1 MEDGD
6 KPDPNAW
13 LLTYGDLITLLMTF
27 FVLMLAFS
35 TINIDKLAEVLN
47 FDKGVGDNIVSADLE
62 ETGLLDDKVVNRERL
77 RIEKD
82 ELPSPLND
90 LDSISEEVVVF
101 ITENKLAKVIDLKR
115 TEEGFMIT
123 IRADIL
129 FESGEAELKE
139 EYLYFLDEL
148 TELLSRVTNDV
159 KITGH
164 TDDRYS
170 EDDYTDSKLSIA
182 RATGVCRYFVE
193 EGMLESTRFGVSG
206 YGRYRPRLPNISGYN
221 RAKNRRV
228 EIIIE
233 EIPRDE

>member
-1 MEDGD
+1 MD

-13 LLTYGDLITLLMTF
+13 LLTFGDLITLLMTF
-27 FVLMLAFS
+27 FVLILSFS
-35 TINIDKLAEVLN
+35 TINIERITEVLN
-47 FDKGVGDNIVSADLE
+47 FDKGTGVNIVSADLRE
-62 ETGLLDDKVVNRERL
+62 SGLLDDKIVTKERL

-82 ELPSPLND
+82 ERPTPLSD
-90 LDSISEEVVVF
+90 LDLISEEVVVF
-101 ITENKLAKVIDLKR
+101 ITENKLTKVIDLKR
-115 TEEGFMIT
+115 TKEGFTIT

-129 FESGEAELKE
+129 FEPGEAELKE
-139 EYLYFLDEL
+139 EYLYLFDTLS
-148 TELLSRVTNDV
+148 ELLSSVTNDV

-170 EDDYTDSKLSIA
+170 DDEYTDSKLSIA

-193 EGMLESTRFGVSG
+193 EGMLESARFGVSG

-233 EIPRDE
+233 EIPKDE

>member
-1 MEDGD
+1 MD

-13 LLTYGDLITLLMTF
+13 LLTFGDLITLLMTF
-27 FVLMLAFS
+27 FVLILSFS
-35 TINIDKLAEVLN
+35 TINIERITEVLN
-47 FDKGVGDNIVSADLE
+47 FDKGTGVNIVSADLRE
-62 ETGLLDDKVVNRERL
+62 SGLLDDKIVTKERL

-82 ELPSPLND
+82 ERPTPLSD
-90 LDSISEEVVVF
+90 LDLISEEVVVF
-101 ITENKLAKVIDLKR
+101 ITENKLTKVIDLKR
-115 TEEGFMIT
+115 TKEGFTIT

-129 FESGEAELKE
+129 FEPGEAELKE
-139 EYLYFLDEL
+139 EYLYLFDTLS
-148 TELLSRVTNDV
+148 ELLSSVTNDV

-170 EDDYTDSKLSIA
+170 DDEYTDSKLSIA

-193 EGMLESTRFGVSG
+193 EGMLESARFGVSG

>member
-1 MEDGD
+1 MEDGN

-27 FVLMLAFS
+27 FVLILSFS
-35 TINIDKLAEVLN
+35 AINLDRITEVLN
-47 FDKGVGDNIVSADLE
+47 FDKGVGDNIVSADLKD
-62 ETGLLDDKVVNRERL
+62 TGLFDDKIVNKERL
-77 RIEKD
+77 RIDKD

-90 LDSISEEVVVF
+90 LDLISEQVVVF
-101 ITENKLAKVIDLKR
+101 ITKNKLAKVIDLKR
-115 TEEGFMIT
+115 TKEGFMIT

-129 FESGEAELKE
+129 FESGGVELKE
-139 EYLYFLDEL
+139 EYLYLLDKL
-148 TELLSRVTNDV
+148 SELLSRITNDV

-170 EDDYTDSKLSIA
+170 DDDYTDSKLSIA

-193 EGMLESTRFGVSG
+193 EGTLESARFGVSG

-233 EIPRDE
+233 EIPRDV

>member
-1 MEDGD
+1 MEDGN

-27 FVLMLAFS
+27 FVLILSFS
-35 TINIDKLAEVLN
+35 TIEIEKIAEVLK
-47 FDKGVGDNIVSADLE
+47 FDKGVGDNIVSADLKD
-62 ETGLLDDKVVNRERL
+62 TGLFDDKIVNKERL
-77 RIEKD
+77 RIDKD

-90 LDSISEEVVVF
+90 LDLIREDVVVF

-115 TEEGFMIT
+115 TKEGFMIT

-129 FESGEAELKE
+129 FESGRAELKE
-139 EYLYFLDEL
+139 EYLYLLDEL
-148 TELLSRVTNDV
+148 SELLSRITNDV

-170 EDDYTDSKLSIA
+170 GDDYTDSNLSIA
-182 RATGVCRYFVE
+182 RATSVCRYFVE
-193 EGMLESTRFGVSG
+193 EGMLESARFGISG
-206 YGRYRPRLPNISGYN
+206 YGRYRPRLANISGYN

-233 EIPRDE
+233 EIPWDE

>member
-1 MEDGD
+1 MD

-13 LLTYGDLITLLMTF
+13 LLTFGDLITLLMTF
-27 FVLMLAFS
+27 FVLILSFS
-35 TINIDKLAEVLN
+35 TINIERITEVLN
-47 FDKGVGDNIVSADLE
+47 FDKGTGANIVSADLRE
-62 ETGLLDDKVVNRERL
+62 SGLLDDKIVNRERL

-82 ELPSPLND
+82 ERPTPLSD
-90 LDSISEEVVVF
+90 LDLISEEVVVF
-101 ITENKLAKVIDLKR
+101 ITENKLTKVIDLKR
-115 TEEGFMIT
+115 TKEGFTIT

-129 FESGEAELKE
+129 FEPGGAELKE
-139 EYLYFLDEL
+139 EYLYLLDKL
-148 TELLSRVTNDV
+148 SELLSRITNDV

-170 EDDYTDSKLSIA
+170 DDDYTDSKLSIA

-193 EGMLESTRFGVSG
+193 EGMLESARFGVSG

-233 EIPRDE
+233 EIPKDE

>member
-1 MEDGD
+1 MD

-13 LLTYGDLITLLMTF
+13 LLTFGDLITLLMTF
-27 FVLMLAFS
+27 FVLILSFS
-35 TINIDKLAEVLN
+35 TINIERITEVLN
-47 FDKGVGDNIVSADLE
+47 FDKGTGVNIVSADLGE
-62 ETGLLDDKVVNRERL
+62 SGLLDDKIVTKERL

-82 ELPSPLND
+82 ERPTPLSD
-90 LDSISEEVVVF
+90 LDLISEEVVVF
-101 ITENKLAKVIDLKR
+101 ITENKLTKVIDLKR
-115 TEEGFMIT
+115 TKEGFTIT

-129 FESGEAELKE
+129 FEPGEAELKE
-139 EYLYFLDEL
+139 EYLYLFDTLS
-148 TELLSRVTNDV
+148 ELLSSVTNDV

-170 EDDYTDSKLSIA
+170 DDEYTDSKLSIA

-193 EGMLESTRFGVSG
+193 EGMLESARFGVSG

-233 EIPRDE
+233 EIPKDE